1 MIDLSKLDSKLVW
14 ENFKQICAIPHPS
27 KHEGKITAFLMQWAK
42 EHNVEARQDAI
53 GNIIMRKPAT
63 PGMENRKMAILQG
76 HIDMVPQKNS
86 DKKHDFLT
94 DPIEMRVCE
103 DGWVR
108 ANGTTLGADDGIGVA
123 AAMSVMQSDNLVH
136 GPLEALI
143 TVDEETGMTGA
154 SNLKAGE
161 LEGDIFL
168 NMDSETEGEL
178 YVGCAG
184 GLDATIEIPYKLT
197 ATPAGMKGYHIEF
210 TGFKGGHSG
219 MDIDLGRANTNKLMN
234 RLLYKATA
242 ECGMRLTDINGG
254 SLRNAIPREAFATVA
269 VPADKAAAFEALV
282 ARFTATVKNEF
293 AATEPEGS
301 IVAKAVEAP
310 AQVMELACQKNII
323 NTVYA
328 MPNGVLRMSDSMKG
342 LVETSSN
349 LAIVKSENGIVT
361 IMCLLRSSVD
371 SAKEAV
377 GERMT
382 AVAEMAGAKI
392 SLTGAYPGWKPNMES
407 PILKTMMA
415 TYKKLFGK
423 EPKVRAIHAGLECG
437 LLGGVY
443 PNWDMI
449 SFGPTIMHPHSPDE
463 KVNIESVDRF
473 WKFLVETLA
482 NIPVK

>member
-1 MIDLSKLDSKLVW
+1 MSEIKNLKPECIWRNFDALTQVPRPSGHLEKVKKFLLD
-14 ENFKQICAIPHPS
+14 FA
-27 KHEGKITAFLMQWAK
+27 AK
-42 EHNVEARQDAI
+42 AGVEAFVDA
-53 GNIIMRKPAT
+53 GNNVVMRKPAT

-197 ATPAGMKGYHIEF
+197 ATPVGMKGYHIEF

-423 EPKVRAIHAGLECG
+423 EPEIKAIHAGLECG

>member
-1 MIDLSKLDSKLVW
+1 MIDLTKLDSKLLW
-14 ENFKQICAIPHPS
+14 ENFQKLCSYPHPS
-27 KHEGKITAFLMQWAK
+27 KHEEKIIAFLQDWAK
-42 EHNVEARQDAI
+42 EHKISVRKDAI
-53 GNIIMRKPAT
+53 GNLIFSKPAT
-63 PGMENRKMAILQG
+63 PGMENRKMAILQA
-76 HIDMVPQKNS
+76 HVDMVPQKNS

-123 AAMSVMQSDNLVH
+123 AAMSVLQSDNLKH

-154 SNLKAGE
+154 SNLKANE
-161 LEGDIFL
+161 LKGDIFL

-184 GLDATIEIPYKLT
+184 GLDATIEISYKEE
-197 ATPAGMKGYHIEF
+197 ATPANMKGYKISM

-219 MDIDLGRANTNKLMN
+219 MDINLGRANTNKLIN
-234 RLLYKATA
+234 RLLWKATK
-242 ECGMRLTDINGG
+242 ECCMRLACIDGG
-254 SLRNAIPREAFATVA
+254 SLRNAIPREAFANVV
-269 VPADKAAAFEALV
+269 VPADKAAAFEAMV
-282 ARFTATVKNEF
+282 AQFTKTVKNEF
-293 AATEPEGS
+293 ALTEPDGK
-301 IVAKAVEAP
+301 IAVEPIAAP
-310 AQVMELACQKNII
+310 AKVMDEKSQMSLI

-328 MPNGVLRMSDSMKG
+328 LPNGVLRMSDSMKD

-349 LAIVKSENGIVT
+349 LAIVKSENGKVT

-407 PILKTMMA
+407 PILKTMMD
-415 TYKKLFGK
+415 TYQKLFNK
-423 EPKVRAIHAGLECG
+423 KPEIKAIHAGLECG

-463 KVNIESVDRF
+463 KVNVESVDRF
-473 WKFLVETLA
+473 WKFLVKTLE

>member
-27 KHEGKITAFLMQWAK
+27 KHEEKITATLMKWAK
-42 EHNVEARQDAI
+42 EHNIDARQDTI

-108 ANGTTLGADDGIGVA
+108 ADDGIGVA

-197 ATPAGMKGYHIEF
+197 ATPVGMKGYHIEF

-423 EPKVRAIHAGLECG
+423 EPEIKAIHAGLECG

>member
-1 MIDLSKLDSKLVW
+1 MIDLSTLDSKLVW
-14 ENFKQICAIPHPS
+14 ENFKRICSIPHPS
-27 KHEGKITAFLMQWAK
+27 KHEEKITASLMQWAK
-42 EHNVEARQDAI
+42 EHHIEARQDAI

-63 PGMENRKMAILQG
+63 PGMENRKKVILQG

-108 ANGTTLGADDGIGVA
+108 ANGTTLGADNGIGVA

-136 GPLEALI
+136 GPLEALV

-184 GLDATIEIPYKLT
+184 GLDATIEIPYKET
-197 ATPAGMKGYHIEF
+197 ATPAGMKGYRIEF

-219 MDIDLGRANTNKLMN
+219 MDIDLGRANVNKLIN
-234 RLLYKATA
+234 RLLYKATK
-242 ECGMRLTDINGG
+242 ECGMRISSITGG

-269 VPADKAAAFEALV
+269 VPADKAAAFEKLA
-282 ARFTATVKNEF
+282 AQFAQTVKNEF
-293 AATEPEGS
+293 SLTEPDGKIE
-301 IVAKAVEAP
+301 VKAADTPAK
-310 AQVMELACQKNII
+310 VMEIACQKNVI

-328 MPNGVLRMSDSMKG
+328 LPNGVLRMSDSMKG

-349 LAIVKSENGIVT
+349 LAIIKSENGKVT
-361 IMCLLRSSVD
+361 VMCLLRSSVD

-377 GERMT
+377 GERMS
-382 AVAEMAGAKI
+382 AIAEMAGAEI

-415 TYKKLFGK
+415 TYRKLFNK
-423 EPKVRAIHAGLECG
+423 DPEIKAIHAGLECG

-463 KVNIESVDRF
+463 KVNIESVDKF
-473 WKFLVETLA
+473 WKFLVETLV